1 MPDSIK
7 NTGRL
12 IAGKL
17 LGSLSPAE
25 QAALD
30 AWIREDPANLQLY
43 NRLQDAAKLSEDLRI
58 YAEAEK
64 LKPEGLLLLEP
75 FMADETPVRRMPA
88 SRRWWSAAAILI
100 LLGTGTYFWI
110 TNKKDTSSTTV
121 AYKTDIAPGKEGA
134 VLTLADGSQVVL
146 DSLGNGIVAMQGGT
160 AARIANGSLI
170 YEGKGDQTVYYNTI
184 STPKGRQFHLTLPD
198 GTGVWLNAASSLRYP
213 TVFTGDTR
221 KVEVTGEAYFEVV
234 KNKEMPFHVQVN
246 NKAAVEVLGTHF
258 DINAYANEQ
267 SINTTLIEG
276 SVRVSASS
284 GAVTLQPGQQ
294 AQVSGTISVVDDP
307 DIDKIMAWKNGFF
320 NFSGASLGEVMRQ
333 LERWYDI
340 EVVYEK
346 DIPQKTF
353 YGKISR
359 DISLRSLL
367 IVLEKTGVRFR
378 IEGRKLIVLPT
389 DAN

>member
-17 LGSLSPAE
+17 LHSLSPAE

-88 SRRWWSAAAILI
+88 SRRWWFAAAILI

-110 TNKKDTSSTTV
+110 TNKKKTSSTTV
-121 AYKTDIAPGKEGA
+121 AYKRDIAPGKEGA